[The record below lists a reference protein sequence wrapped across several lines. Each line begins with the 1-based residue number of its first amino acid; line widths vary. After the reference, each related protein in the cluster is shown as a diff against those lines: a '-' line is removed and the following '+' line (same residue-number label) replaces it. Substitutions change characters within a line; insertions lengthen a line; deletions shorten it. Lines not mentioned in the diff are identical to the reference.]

1 MQPSHIPLAVGTALL
16 WGFGFVTSKYGADH
30 MPPLFFLA
38 LRFALMTLMLVWFV
52 RPPSGRWLAVG
63 LFALT
68 MGAGHFGLFYV
79 ALNIGVEASTAAIIW
94 ITQVPLSALLAGLVL
109 RERPGWAAF
118 AGIAVALGGVLVLV
132 GEPRHTGNALGIGLM
147 FGSSIA
153 WAVAN
158 VQVKRLSDISP
169 LALNAWMSAI
179 SALFLFPLSF
189 ALEEGQIASLL
200 QPDWRL
206 HGSLL
211 YQVVGSTLLAYC
223 AWYYLLAR
231 NKVAT
236 VAGFMLL
243 VPVVGVVF
251 GVLVLDEPLTWQT
264 AVGGVITVSGVALIV
279 LWRPR
284 APAAETPAPGRRN
297 RRHRSGP

>member
-1 MQPSHIPLAVGTALL
+1 MPPSHIAIALGTALL

-38 LRFALMTLMLVWFV
+38 LRFALMALMLLWFV
-52 RPPSGRWLAVG
+52 RPPAGRWLAVG

-68 MGAGHFGLFYV
+68 MGVGHFGLFYV

-94 ITQVPLSALLAGLVL
+94 LTQVPLSALLAGIFL
-109 RERPGWAAF
+109 RERPGWMALL
-118 AGIAVALGGVLVLV
+118 GIAIAFGGAVLLV
-132 GEPRHTGNALGIGLM
+132 GEPRHTGNAAGIALM

-158 VQVKRLSDISP
+158 VQVKRLTDISP
-169 LALNAWMSAI
+169 LALNGWMSAI
-179 SALFLFPLSF
+179 SALLLFPLSF

-206 HGSLL
+206 HSSLV
-211 YQVVGSTLLAYC
+211 YQVVGSTLLAYW
-223 AWYYLLAR
+223 AWYYLLAH

-243 VPVVGVVF
+243 VPVVGVIF
-251 GVLVLDEPLTWQT
+251 GVFILGDPITWQT
-264 AVGGVITVSGVALIV
+264 LVGGAIIVSGVALIV
-279 LWRPR
+279 LKR
-284 APAAETPAPGRRN
+284 APEPAVTSR
-297 RRHRSGP
+297 

>member
-1 MQPSHIPLAVGTALL
+1 MPPSHIAIALGTALL

-38 LRFALMTLMLVWFV
+38 LRFTLMALMLLWFV
-52 RPPSGRWLAVG
+52 RPPAGRWLAVS

-94 ITQVPLSALLAGLVL
+94 LTQVPLSALLAGIFL
-109 RERPGWAAF
+109 RERPGWMALL
-118 AGIAVALGGVLVLV
+118 GIAIAFGGAVLLV
-132 GEPRHTGNALGIGLM
+132 GEPRHTSNALGIALM

-153 WAVAN
+153 WAIAN
-158 VQVKRLSDISP
+158 VQVKRLTDISP
-169 LALNAWMSAI
+169 LALNGWMSAI
-179 SALFLFPLSF
+179 SALLLFPLSF

-206 HGSLL
+206 HGSLV
-211 YQVVGSTLLAYC
+211 YQVVGSTLLAYW
-223 AWYYLLAR
+223 AWYYLLAH

-243 VPVVGVVF
+243 VPVAGVIF
-251 GVLVLDEPLTWQT
+251 GVFLLGDPITWQT
-264 AVGGVITVSGVALIV
+264 LVGGAIIVSGVALIV
-279 LWRPR
+279 LKR
-284 APAAETPAPGRRN
+284 APEPAVTSR
-297 RRHRSGP
+297 

>member
-1 MQPSHIPLAVGTALL
+1 MQPSHIPIAVGTALL

-38 LRFALMTLMLVWFV
+38 LRFALMALMLVWFV
-52 RPPSGRWLAVG
+52 PVPAGRWRAVG

-68 MGAGHFGLFYV
+68 MGVGHFGLFYI

-94 ITQVPLSALLAGLVL
+94 ITQVPLSALMAGLVL

-118 AGIAVALGGVLVLV
+118 VGIAIAFGGVVVLV

-147 FGSSIA
+147 FASSIA
-153 WAVAN
+153 WALAN
-158 VQVKRLSDISP
+158 VQVKRLTDISP

-179 SALFLFPLSF
+179 SALLLFPLSF
-189 ALEEGQIASLL
+189 ALEQGQIASLL

-211 YQVVGSTLLAYC
+211 YQVFGSTLLAYW
-223 AWYYLLAR
+223 AWYHLLAR

-251 GVLVLDEPLTWQT
+251 GVLILGEPLTWQT
-264 AVGGVITVSGVALIV
+264 AAGGFVTLSGVALIV
-279 LWRPR
+279 LWRER
-284 APAAETPAPGRRN
+284 AAAPETR
-297 RRHRSGP
+297 

>member
-1 MQPSHIPLAVGTALL
+1 MPPSHIAIALGTALL

-38 LRFALMTLMLVWFV
+38 LRFTLMALMLLWFV
-52 RPPSGRWLAVG
+52 RPPAGRWLAVS

-68 MGAGHFGLFYV
+68 MGAGHFGLFYI

-94 ITQVPLSALLAGLVL
+94 ITQVPLSALLAGIVL
-109 RERPGWAAF
+109 RERPGWMALL
-118 AGIAVALGGVLVLV
+118 GIAIAFGGAVLLV
-132 GEPRHTGNALGIGLM
+132 GEPRHTGNAAGIALM

-158 VQVKRLSDISP
+158 VQVKRLTDISP
-169 LALNAWMSAI
+169 LALNGWMSAI
-179 SALFLFPLSF
+179 SALLLFPLSF

-206 HGSLL
+206 HSSLV
-211 YQVVGSTLLAYC
+211 YQVVGSTLLAYW
-223 AWYYLLAR
+223 AWYYLLAH

-243 VPVVGVVF
+243 VPVVGVIF
-251 GVLVLDEPLTWQT
+251 GVFILGDPITWQT
-264 AVGGVITVSGVALIV
+264 LVGGAIIVSGVALIV
-279 LWRPR
+279 LKRTPE
-284 APAAETPAPGRRN
+284 PAVTSR
-297 RRHRSGP
+297 

>member
-1 MQPSHIPLAVGTALL
+1 MQPSHIAIAVGTALL

-38 LRFALMTLMLVWFV
+38 LRFAVMALLLLWFV
-52 RPPSGRWLAVG
+52 RPPAGRWRAVA

-68 MGAGHFGLFYV
+68 MGVGHFGLFYI

-94 ITQVPLSALLAGLVL
+94 ITQVPLSAILAGLVL
-109 RERPGWAAF
+109 RERPGWVAIL
-118 AGIAVALGGVLVLV
+118 GIAIAFGGAVLLV

-147 FGSSIA
+147 FGSSIT
-153 WAVAN
+153 WAIAN
-158 VQVKRLSDISP
+158 VQVKRLSDVSP
-169 LALNAWMSAI
+169 LALNGWMSAF
-179 SALFLFPLSF
+179 SAVLLFPLSF

-206 HGSLL
+206 HGSLV
-211 YQVVGSTLLAYC
+211 YQVVGSTLLAYW
-223 AWYYLLAR
+223 AWYYLLAH

-243 VPVVGVVF
+243 VPVVGVILGVF
-251 GVLVLDEPLTWQT
+251 ILGEPITWQT
-264 AVGGVITVSGVALIV
+264 LVGGVIIVSGVALIV
-279 LWRPR
+279 LKRSEP
-284 APAAETPAPGRRN
+284 PAVKAG
-297 RRHRSGP
+297 

>member
-1 MQPSHIPLAVGTALL
+1 MQPSHIAIALGTALL

-52 RPPSGRWLAVG
+52 RPPRGRWLAVG
-63 LFALT
+63 SFALT
-68 MGAGHFGLFYV
+68 MGVGHFGLFYIALI
-79 ALNIGVEASTAAIIW
+79 ALNIGVEAVDRGDHLDHAGAA
-94 ITQVPLSALLAGLVL
+94 QRRAGGAGPA
-109 RERPGWAAF
+109 RAAR
-118 AGIAVALGGVLVLV
+118 LGGDRRHRHRLAFGGAVVLV

-153 WAVAN
+153 WAIAN
-158 VQVKRLSDISP
+158 VQVKRLTDISP
-169 LALNAWMSAI
+169 LALNGWMSAI

-189 ALEEGQIASLL
+189 ALEEGQLASLL

-206 HGSLL
+206 HGSLI
-211 YQVVGSTLLAYC
+211 YQVVGSTLLAYW
-223 AWYYLLAR
+223 AWYYLLAH

-243 VPVVGVVF
+243 VPMLGVIF
-251 GVLVLDEPLTWQT
+251 GVLILGEPITWQT
-264 AVGGVITVSGVALIV
+264 LVGGVIIVSGVALIV
-279 LWRPR
+279 LK
-284 APAAETPAPGRRN
+284 
-297 RRHRSGP
+297 RSGETAVKTR

>member
-1 MQPSHIPLAVGTALL
+1 MPPSHIAIALGTALL

-38 LRFALMTLMLVWFV
+38 LRFTLMALMLLWFV
-52 RPPSGRWLAVG
+52 RPPAGRWLAVS

-94 ITQVPLSALLAGLVL
+94 LTQVPLSALLAGIFL
-109 RERPGWAAF
+109 RERPGWMALL
-118 AGIAVALGGVLVLV
+118 GIAIAFGGAVLLV
-132 GEPRHTGNALGIGLM
+132 GEPRHTSNAVGIALM

-158 VQVKRLSDISP
+158 VQVKRLTDISP
-169 LALNAWMSAI
+169 LALNGWMSAI
-179 SALFLFPLSF
+179 SALLLFPLSF
-189 ALEEGQIASLL
+189 ALEEGQVASLL

-206 HGSLL
+206 HGSLV
-211 YQVVGSTLLAYC
+211 YQVVGSTLLAYW
-223 AWYYLLAR
+223 AWYYLLAH

-243 VPVVGVVF
+243 VPVVGVIF
-251 GVLVLDEPLTWQT
+251 GVFLLGDPITWQT
-264 AVGGVITVSGVALIV
+264 LVGGAIIVSGVALIV
-279 LWRPR
+279 LKRSPE
-284 APAAETPAPGRRN
+284 PAVTSR
-297 RRHRSGP
+297 

>member
-1 MQPSHIPLAVGTALL
+1 MPPSHIAIALGTALL

-38 LRFALMTLMLVWFV
+38 LRFTLMALMLLWFV
-52 RPPSGRWLAVG
+52 RPPAGRWLAVS

-94 ITQVPLSALLAGLVL
+94 LTQVPLSALLAGIFL
-109 RERPGWAAF
+109 RERPGWMALL
-118 AGIAVALGGVLVLV
+118 GIAIAFGGAVLLV
-132 GEPRHTGNALGIGLM
+132 GEPRHTGNAVGIALM

-158 VQVKRLSDISP
+158 VQVKRLTDISP
-169 LALNAWMSAI
+169 LALNGWMSAI
-179 SALFLFPLSF
+179 SALLLFPLSF

-206 HGSLL
+206 HSSLV
-211 YQVVGSTLLAYC
+211 YQVVGSTLLAYW
-223 AWYYLLAR
+223 AWYYLLAH

-243 VPVVGVVF
+243 VPVVGVIF
-251 GVLVLDEPLTWQT
+251 GVFLLGDPITWQT
-264 AVGGVITVSGVALIV
+264 LVGGAIIVSGVALIV
-279 LWRPR
+279 LKR
-284 APAAETPAPGRRN
+284 APEPAVTGR
-297 RRHRSGP
+297 

>member
-1 MQPSHIPLAVGTALL
+1 MPPSHIAIALGTALL

-38 LRFALMTLMLVWFV
+38 LRFTLMALMLLWFV
-52 RPPSGRWLAVG
+52 RPPAGRWRAVS

-94 ITQVPLSALLAGLVL
+94 ITQVPLSALLAGIVL
-109 RERPGWAAF
+109 RERPGWMALL
-118 AGIAVALGGVLVLV
+118 GIAIAFGGAVLLV
-132 GEPRHTGNALGIGLM
+132 GEPRHTGNAVGIALM

-158 VQVKRLSDISP
+158 VQVKRLTDISP
-169 LALNAWMSAI
+169 LALNGWMSAI
-179 SALFLFPLSF
+179 SALLLFPLSF

-206 HGSLL
+206 HSSLL
-211 YQVVGSTLLAYC
+211 YQVVGSTLLAYW
-223 AWYYLLAR
+223 AWYYLLAH

-243 VPVVGVVF
+243 VPVVGVIF
-251 GVLVLDEPLTWQT
+251 GVFILGDPITWQT
-264 AVGGVITVSGVALIV
+264 LVGGAIIVSGVALIV
-279 LWRPR
+279 LKRSEE
-284 APAAETPAPGRRN
+284 AAVKTR
-297 RRHRSGP
+297 

>member
-1 MQPSHIPLAVGTALL
+1 MPPSHIAIALGTALL

-38 LRFALMTLMLVWFV
+38 LRFTLMALMLLWFV
-52 RPPSGRWLAVG
+52 RPPAGRWLAVS

-94 ITQVPLSALLAGLVL
+94 LTQVPLSALLAGIFL
-109 RERPGWAAF
+109 RERPGWLALL
-118 AGIAVALGGVLVLV
+118 GIAIAFGGAVLLV
-132 GEPRHTGNALGIGLM
+132 GEPRHTGNAMGIALM

-153 WAVAN
+153 WAIAN
-158 VQVKRLSDISP
+158 VQVKRLTDISP
-169 LALNAWMSAI
+169 LALNGWMSAI
-179 SALFLFPLSF
+179 SALLLFPLSF
-189 ALEEGQIASLL
+189 ALEEGQVASLL

-206 HGSLL
+206 HGSLV
-211 YQVVGSTLLAYC
+211 YQVVGSTLLAYW
-223 AWYYLLAR
+223 AWYYLLAH

-243 VPVVGVVF
+243 VPVVGVIF
-251 GVLVLDEPLTWQT
+251 GVFLLGDPITWQT
-264 AVGGVITVSGVALIV
+264 LVGGAIIVSGVALIV
-279 LWRPR
+279 LKR
-284 APAAETPAPGRRN
+284 APEPAVTSR
-297 RRHRSGP
+297 

>member
-1 MQPSHIPLAVGTALL
+1 MQPSHIPIAVGTALL

-38 LRFALMTLMLVWFV
+38 LRFILMALMLVWFV
-52 RPPSGRWLAVG
+52 PLPAGRWRAVS

-68 MGAGHFGLFYV
+68 MGVGHFGLFYV
-79 ALNIGVEASTAAIIW
+79 GLNIGVEASTAAIIW

-109 RERPGWAAF
+109 RERPGWAAVVGIAIAF
-118 AGIAVALGGVLVLV
+118 AGVVVLV

-147 FGSSIA
+147 FGASVA
-153 WAVAN
+153 WAAAN
-158 VQVKRLSDISP
+158 VQAKRLADISP
-169 LALNAWMSAI
+169 LALNAWMSAV
-179 SALFLFPLSF
+179 SALLLFPLSF
-189 ALEEGQIASLL
+189 ALEKGQLASLL

-211 YQVVGSTLLAYC
+211 YQVVGSTLLAYW
-223 AWYYLLAR
+223 AWYYLLAH

-243 VPVVGVVF
+243 VPVVGVIF
-251 GVLVLDEPLTWQT
+251 GVLMLGEPLTWQT
-264 AVGGVITVSGVALIV
+264 AAGGLIIVSGVALIV
-279 LWRPR
+279 L
-284 APAAETPAPGRRN
+284 GRRAEPAV
-297 RRHRSGP
+297 RTR

>member
-1 MQPSHIPLAVGTALL
+1 MQPSHIAIAVGTALL

-38 LRFALMTLMLVWFV
+38 LRFALMALMLLWFV
-52 RPPSGRWLAVG
+52 RPPAGRWLAVA

-94 ITQVPLSALLAGLVL
+94 ITQVPLSALMAGLIL
-109 RERPGWAAF
+109 RERPGWLAVV
-118 AGIAVALGGVLVLV
+118 GIAIAFGGAVLLV

-153 WAVAN
+153 WAVAS
-158 VQVKRLSDISP
+158 VQVKRLADISP
-169 LALNAWMSAI
+169 LALNGWMSAF
-179 SALFLFPLSF
+179 SAMLLFPLSF

-206 HGSLL
+206 HGSLV
-211 YQVVGSTLLAYC
+211 YQVVGSTMLAYW
-223 AWYYLLAR
+223 AWYYLLAH

-243 VPVVGVVF
+243 VPVVGVIF
-251 GVLVLDEPLTWQT
+251 GVFILGESITWQT
-264 AVGGVITVSGVALIV
+264 VVGGIIIVFGVALIV
-279 LWRPR
+279 LRRPEE
-284 APAAETPAPGRRN
+284 PALKAR
-297 RRHRSGP
+297 

>member
-1 MQPSHIPLAVGTALL
+1 MPPSHIAIALGTALL

-38 LRFALMTLMLVWFV
+38 LRFTLMALMLLWFV
-52 RPPSGRWLAVG
+52 RPPAGRWLAVS

-94 ITQVPLSALLAGLVL
+94 LTQVPLSALLAGIFL
-109 RERPGWAAF
+109 RERPGWMALL
-118 AGIAVALGGVLVLV
+118 GIAIAFGGAVLLV
-132 GEPRHTGNALGIGLM
+132 GEPRHTGNALGIALM

-153 WAVAN
+153 WAIAN
-158 VQVKRLSDISP
+158 VQVKRLTDISP
-169 LALNAWMSAI
+169 LALNGWMSAI
-179 SALFLFPLSF
+179 SALLLFPLSF

-206 HGSLL
+206 HGSLV
-211 YQVVGSTLLAYC
+211 YQVVGSTLLAYW
-223 AWYYLLAR
+223 AWYYLLAH

-243 VPVVGVVF
+243 VPVVGVIF
-251 GVLVLDEPLTWQT
+251 GVFLLGDPITWQT
-264 AVGGVITVSGVALIV
+264 LVGGAIIVSGVALIV
-279 LWRPR
+279 LKR
-284 APAAETPAPGRRN
+284 APEPAVTSR
-297 RRHRSGP
+297 

>member
-1 MQPSHIPLAVGTALL
+1 MQPSHIAIAVGTALL

-38 LRFALMTLMLVWFV
+38 LRFALMALMLLWFV
-52 RPPSGRWLAVG
+52 RPPAGRWLAVS

-94 ITQVPLSALLAGLVL
+94 ITQVPLSAVLAGLLL
-109 RERPGWAAF
+109 RERPGWLAVV
-118 AGIAVALGGVLVLV
+118 GIAIAFGGAVLLV

-153 WAVAN
+153 WAIAN
-158 VQVKRLSDISP
+158 VQVKRLTDISP
-169 LALNAWMSAI
+169 LALNGWMSAF
-179 SALFLFPLSF
+179 SALLLFPLSF

-206 HGSLL
+206 HGSLI
-211 YQVVGSTLLAYC
+211 YQVVGSTLLAYWG
-223 AWYYLLAR
+223 WYYLLAH

-243 VPVVGVVF
+243 VPMLGVIF
-251 GVLVLDEPLTWQT
+251 GVFILGEPITWQT
-264 AVGGVITVSGVALIV
+264 LVGGVIIVSGVALIV
-279 LWRPR
+279 LKRPEQ
-284 APAAETPAPGRRN
+284 PAVKTR
-297 RRHRSGP
+297 

>member
-1 MQPSHIPLAVGTALL
+1 MPPSHIAIALGTALL

-38 LRFALMTLMLVWFV
+38 LRFALMALMLLWFV
-52 RPPSGRWLAVG
+52 RPPAGRWLAVS

-68 MGAGHFGLFYV
+68 MGAGHFGLFYI

-94 ITQVPLSALLAGLVL
+94 ITQVPLSALLAGIVL
-109 RERPGWAAF
+109 RERPGWMALL
-118 AGIAVALGGVLVLV
+118 GIAIAFGGAVLLV
-132 GEPRHTGNALGIGLM
+132 GEPRHTGNAAGIALM

-158 VQVKRLSDISP
+158 VQVKRLTDISP
-169 LALNAWMSAI
+169 LALNGWMSAI
-179 SALFLFPLSF
+179 SALLLFPLSF

-206 HGSLL
+206 HSSLV
-211 YQVVGSTLLAYC
+211 YQVVGSTLLAYW
-223 AWYYLLAR
+223 AWYYLLAY

-243 VPVVGVVF
+243 VPVVGVIF
-251 GVLVLDEPLTWQT
+251 GVFILGDPITWQT
-264 AVGGVITVSGVALIV
+264 LVGGAIIVSGVALIV
-279 LWRPR
+279 LKRTPE
-284 APAAETPAPGRRN
+284 PAVTSR
-297 RRHRSGP
+297 

>member
-1 MQPSHIPLAVGTALL
+1 MPPSHIAIALGTALL

-38 LRFALMTLMLVWFV
+38 LRFTLMALMLLWFV
-52 RPPSGRWLAVG
+52 RPPAGRWLAVS

-94 ITQVPLSALLAGLVL
+94 LTQVPLSALLAGIFL
-109 RERPGWAAF
+109 RERPGWLALL
-118 AGIAVALGGVLVLV
+118 GIAIAFGGAVLLV
-132 GEPRHTGNALGIGLM
+132 GEPRHTGNAVGIALM

-153 WAVAN
+153 WAIAN
-158 VQVKRLSDISP
+158 VQVKRLTDISP
-169 LALNAWMSAI
+169 LALNGWMSAI
-179 SALFLFPLSF
+179 SALLLFPLSF

-206 HGSLL
+206 HGSLV
-211 YQVVGSTLLAYC
+211 YQVVGSTLLAYW
-223 AWYYLLAR
+223 AWYYLLAH

-243 VPVVGVVF
+243 VPVVGVIF
-251 GVLVLDEPLTWQT
+251 GVFLLGDPITWQT
-264 AVGGVITVSGVALIV
+264 LVGGAIIVSGVALIV
-279 LWRPR
+279 LKR
-284 APAAETPAPGRRN
+284 APEPAVTSR
-297 RRHRSGP
+297 

>member
-1 MQPSHIPLAVGTALL
+1 MQPSHIAIAVGTALL
-16 WGFGFVTSKYGADH
+16 WGLGFVTSKYGADH

-38 LRFALMTLMLVWFV
+38 LRFTLMALMLLWFV
-52 RPPSGRWLAVG
+52 RPPAGRWLAVG

-94 ITQVPLSALLAGLVL
+94 ITQVPLSAVLAGLLL
-109 RERPGWAAF
+109 RERPGWLAVV
-118 AGIAVALGGVLVLV
+118 GIAIAFGGAVLLV

-158 VQVKRLSDISP
+158 VQVKRLTDISP
-169 LALNAWMSAI
+169 LALNGWMSAF
-179 SALFLFPLSF
+179 SALLLFPLSF

-206 HGSLL
+206 HGSLI
-211 YQVVGSTLLAYC
+211 YQVLGSTLLAYWG
-223 AWYYLLAR
+223 WYYLLAH

-243 VPVVGVVF
+243 VPMLGVIF
-251 GVLVLDEPLTWQT
+251 GVFILGEPITWQT
-264 AVGGVITVSGVALIV
+264 LVGGVIIVSGVALIV
-279 LWRPR
+279 LRR
-284 APAAETPAPGRRN
+284 SEKPAVKTR
-297 RRHRSGP
+297 

>member
-1 MQPSHIPLAVGTALL
+1 MPPSHIAIALGTALL

-38 LRFALMTLMLVWFV
+38 LRFTLMALMLLWFV
-52 RPPSGRWLAVG
+52 RPPAGRWLAVS

-94 ITQVPLSALLAGLVL
+94 LTQVPLSALLAGIFL
-109 RERPGWAAF
+109 RERPGWMALL
-118 AGIAVALGGVLVLV
+118 GIAIAFGGAVLLV
-132 GEPRHTGNALGIGLM
+132 GEPRHTGNAVGIALM

-153 WAVAN
+153 WAIAN
-158 VQVKRLSDISP
+158 VQVKRLTDISP
-169 LALNAWMSAI
+169 LALNGWMSAI
-179 SALFLFPLSF
+179 SALLLFPLSF

-206 HGSLL
+206 HGSLV
-211 YQVVGSTLLAYC
+211 YQVVGSTLLAYW
-223 AWYYLLAR
+223 AWYYLLAH

-243 VPVVGVVF
+243 VPVVGVIF
-251 GVLVLDEPLTWQT
+251 GVFLLGDPITWQT
-264 AVGGVITVSGVALIV
+264 LVGGAIIVSGVALIV
-279 LWRPR
+279 LKR
-284 APAAETPAPGRRN
+284 APEPAVTSR
-297 RRHRSGP
+297 

>member
-1 MQPSHIPLAVGTALL
+1 MQPSHIPIAVGTALL

-38 LRFALMTLMLVWFV
+38 LRFALVALMLVWLV
-52 RPPSGRWLAVG
+52 PVPAGRWRAVS

-68 MGAGHFGLFYV
+68 MGVGHFGLFYI
-79 ALNIGVEASTAAIIW
+79 ALNIGMEASTAAIIW
-94 ITQVPLSALLAGLVL
+94 ITQVPLSALMAGLVL
-109 RERPGWAAF
+109 RERSGWAAF
-118 AGIAVALGGVLVLV
+118 VGIAIAFGGVVVLV

-158 VQVKRLSDISP
+158 VQAKRLADVSP

-179 SALFLFPLSF
+179 SALVLFPLSF
-189 ALEEGQIASLL
+189 ALEQGQIASLL

-211 YQVVGSTLLAYC
+211 YQVFGSTLLAYW
-223 AWYYLLAR
+223 AWYYLLGR

-243 VPVVGVVF
+243 VPVVGVIF
-251 GVLVLDEPLTWQT
+251 GVLILDELLTWQT
-264 AVGGVITVSGVALIV
+264 AAGGLITLSGVALIV
-279 LWRPR
+279 LWRER
-284 APAAETPAPGRRN
+284 TAAAETR
-297 RRHRSGP
+297 

>member
-1 MQPSHIPLAVGTALL
+1 MQPSHILIALGTALL

-38 LRFALMTLMLVWFV
+38 LRFTLMALMLVWFV
-52 RPPSGRWLAVG
+52 PLPRGRWRAVS

-109 RERPGWAAF
+109 RERPGWAAA
-118 AGIAVALGGVLVLV
+118 AGIAIAFAGVVVLV
-132 GEPRHTGNALGIGLM
+132 GEPRHTGNAVGIGLM
-147 FGSSIA
+147 FGSSVA

-158 VQVKRLSDISP
+158 VQAKRLADISP

-179 SALFLFPLSF
+179 SALLLFPLSF

-231 NKVAT
+231 NQVAT

-243 VPVVGVVF
+243 VPILGVIF
-251 GVLVLDEPLTWQT
+251 GVLTLSEPLTWQT
-264 AVGGVITVSGVALIV
+264 VMGGLITISGVAVIV
-279 LWRPR
+279 FRR
-284 APAAETPAPGRRN
+284 QRSPAAETR
-297 RRHRSGP
+297 

>member
-1 MQPSHIPLAVGTALL
+1 MQPSHIPIAVGTALL

-52 RPPSGRWLAVG
+52 PLPAGRWRAVS

-68 MGAGHFGLFYV
+68 MGVGHFGLFYI

-94 ITQVPLSALLAGLVL
+94 ITQVPLSALMAGLVM

-118 AGIAVALGGVLVLV
+118 VGIAIAFGGVVVLV

-147 FGSSIA
+147 FASSIA
-153 WAVAN
+153 WALAN
-158 VQVKRLSDISP
+158 VQVKRLTDISP

-179 SALFLFPLSF
+179 SALLLFPLSF
-189 ALEEGQIASLL
+189 ALEQGQIASLL

-211 YQVVGSTLLAYC
+211 YQVFGSTLLAYW

-251 GVLVLDEPLTWQT
+251 GVLILGEPLTWQT
-264 AVGGVITVSGVALIV
+264 AVGGLVTLSGVALIV
-279 LWRPR
+279 LWRER
-284 APAAETPAPGRRN
+284 TAAPETR
-297 RRHRSGP
+297 

>member
-1 MQPSHIPLAVGTALL
+1 MQPSHIAIAVGTALL

-52 RPPSGRWLAVG
+52 RPPRGRWLAVSS
-63 LFALT
+63 FALT
-68 MGAGHFGLFYV
+68 MGVGHFGLFYI

-94 ITQVPLSALLAGLVL
+94 ITQVPLSAVLAGLVL
-109 RERPGWAAF
+109 RERPGWAAIV
-118 AGIAVALGGVLVLV
+118 GIAIAFGGAVVLV
-132 GEPRHTGNALGIGLM
+132 GEPRHTGDALGIGLM

-153 WAVAN
+153 WAIAN
-158 VQVKRLSDISP
+158 VQVKRLTDISP
-169 LALNAWMSAI
+169 LALNGWMSAI

-189 ALEEGQIASLL
+189 ALEEGQLASLL

-206 HGSLL
+206 HGSLI
-211 YQVVGSTLLAYC
+211 YQVVGSTLLAYW
-223 AWYYLLAR
+223 AWYYLLAH

-243 VPVVGVVF
+243 VPMLGVIF
-251 GVLVLDEPLTWQT
+251 GVFLLGEPITWQSL
-264 AVGGVITVSGVALIV
+264 VGGVIIVSGVALIV
-279 LWRPR
+279 LK
-284 APAAETPAPGRRN
+284 
-297 RRHRSGP
+297 RSE

>member
-1 MQPSHIPLAVGTALL
+1 MPPSHIAIALGTALL

-38 LRFALMTLMLVWFV
+38 LRFTLMALMLLWFV
-52 RPPSGRWLAVG
+52 RPPAGRWLAVS

-94 ITQVPLSALLAGLVL
+94 LTQVPLSALLAGIFL
-109 RERPGWAAF
+109 RERPGWMALL
-118 AGIAVALGGVLVLV
+118 GIAIAFGGAVLLV
-132 GEPRHTGNALGIGLM
+132 GEPRHTGNAVGIALM

-153 WAVAN
+153 WAIAN
-158 VQVKRLSDISP
+158 VQVKRLTDISP
-169 LALNAWMSAI
+169 LALNGWMSAI
-179 SALFLFPLSF
+179 SALLLFPLSF
-189 ALEEGQIASLL
+189 ALEEGQVASLL

-206 HGSLL
+206 HSSLV
-211 YQVVGSTLLAYC
+211 YQVVGSTLLAYW
-223 AWYYLLAR
+223 AWYYLLAH

-243 VPVVGVVF
+243 VPVVGVIF
-251 GVLVLDEPLTWQT
+251 GVFLLGDPITWQT
-264 AVGGVITVSGVALIV
+264 LVGGAIIVSGVALIV
-279 LWRPR
+279 LKR
-284 APAAETPAPGRRN
+284 APEPAVTGR
-297 RRHRSGP
+297 

>member
-1 MQPSHIPLAVGTALL
+1 MPPSHIAIALGTALL

-38 LRFALMTLMLVWFV
+38 LRFTLMALMLLWFV

-94 ITQVPLSALLAGLVL
+94 ITQVPLSALLAGIIL
-109 RERPGWAAF
+109 RERPGWMAF
-118 AGIAVALGGVLVLV
+118 LGIAIAFGGAVLLV
-132 GEPRHTGNALGIGLM
+132 GEPRHTGNAMGIALM

-158 VQVKRLSDISP
+158 VQVKRLTDISP
-169 LALNAWMSAI
+169 LALNGWMSAI
-179 SALFLFPLSF
+179 SALLLFPLSF

-206 HGSLL
+206 HSSLL
-211 YQVVGSTLLAYC
+211 YQVVGSTLLAYW
-223 AWYYLLAR
+223 AWYYLLAH

-243 VPVVGVVF
+243 VPVVGVIF
-251 GVLVLDEPLTWQT
+251 GVFILGDPITWQT
-264 AVGGVITVSGVALIV
+264 LVGGAIIVFGVALIV
-279 LWRPR
+279 LKR
-284 APAAETPAPGRRN
+284 AEEPAVTSR
-297 RRHRSGP
+297 

>member
-1 MQPSHIPLAVGTALL
+1 MPPSHIAIALGTALL

-38 LRFALMTLMLVWFV
+38 LRFTLMALMLLWFV
-52 RPPSGRWLAVG
+52 RPPAGRWLAVS

-94 ITQVPLSALLAGLVL
+94 LTQVPLSALLAGIFL
-109 RERPGWAAF
+109 RERPGWMALL
-118 AGIAVALGGVLVLV
+118 GIAIAFGGAVLLV
-132 GEPRHTGNALGIGLM
+132 GEPRHTGNAMGIALM

-153 WAVAN
+153 WAIAN
-158 VQVKRLSDISP
+158 VQVKRLTDISP
-169 LALNAWMSAI
+169 LALNGWMSAI
-179 SALFLFPLSF
+179 SALLLFPLSF

-206 HGSLL
+206 HGSLV
-211 YQVVGSTLLAYC
+211 YQVVGSTLLAYW
-223 AWYYLLAR
+223 AWYYLLAH

-243 VPVVGVVF
+243 VPVVGVIF
-251 GVLVLDEPLTWQT
+251 GVFLLGDPITWQT
-264 AVGGVITVSGVALIV
+264 LVGGAIIVSGVALIV
-279 LWRPR
+279 LKR
-284 APAAETPAPGRRN
+284 APEPAVTSR
-297 RRHRSGP
+297 

>member
-1 MQPSHIPLAVGTALL
+1 MPPSHIAIALGTALL

-38 LRFALMTLMLVWFV
+38 LRFALMALMLLWFV
-52 RPPSGRWLAVG
+52 RPPAGRWLAVS

-68 MGAGHFGLFYV
+68 MGAGHFGLFYI

-94 ITQVPLSALLAGLVL
+94 ITQVPLSALLAGIVL
-109 RERPGWAAF
+109 RERPGWMALL
-118 AGIAVALGGVLVLV
+118 GIAIAFGGAVLLV
-132 GEPRHTGNALGIGLM
+132 GEPRHTGNAAGIALM

-158 VQVKRLSDISP
+158 VQVKRLTDISP
-169 LALNAWMSAI
+169 LALNGWMSAI
-179 SALFLFPLSF
+179 SALLLFPLSF

-206 HGSLL
+206 HGSLV
-211 YQVVGSTLLAYC
+211 YQVVGSTLLAYW
-223 AWYYLLAR
+223 AWYYLLAH

-243 VPVVGVVF
+243 VPVVGVIF
-251 GVLVLDEPLTWQT
+251 GVFILGDPITWQT
-264 AVGGVITVSGVALIV
+264 LVGGAIIVSGVALIV
-279 LWRPR
+279 LKR
-284 APAAETPAPGRRN
+284 APEPAVTSR
-297 RRHRSGP
+297 